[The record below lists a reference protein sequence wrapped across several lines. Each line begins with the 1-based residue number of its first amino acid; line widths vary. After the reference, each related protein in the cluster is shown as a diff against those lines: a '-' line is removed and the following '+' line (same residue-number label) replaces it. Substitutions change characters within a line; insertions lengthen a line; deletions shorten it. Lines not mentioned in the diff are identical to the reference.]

1 MRSTSKDEANITD
14 VSASPPT
21 PPRVPSP
28 IPEGP
33 AQPYVLDLERQA
45 QLPVHVRFVPTGGPA
60 DNAEARRIIRAPT
73 GDEPKVRFL
82 WAMGMLVAMA
92 GLAGVTAEYL
102 VSSIDGLTQQTNVSR
117 EFVGLIL
124 LPVIGNA
131 VEHVTAVTVS
141 VKDKLNLSMSIAVGS
156 SIQVSLCL
164 LPILVLIGWAI
175 GQPMMLFFDTFET
188 YVLLPKLVC
197 LKLTF
202 RITLVIAI
210 LIVNFAISDG
220 RTNYL
225 EGFCMMMAWVSIAL
239 VTWYYDPVY

>member
-1 MRSTSKDEANITD
+1 
-14 VSASPPT
+14 
-21 PPRVPSP
+21 
-28 IPEGP
+28 
-33 AQPYVLDLERQA
+33 
-45 QLPVHVRFVPTGGPA
+45 
-60 DNAEARRIIRAPT
+60 
-73 GDEPKVRFL
+73 
-82 WAMGMLVAMA
+82 MGMLVAMA

-188 YVLLPKLVC
+188 YVPSL
-197 LKLTF
+197 F
-202 RITLVIAI
+202 IR
-210 LIVNFAISDG
+210 S
-220 RTNYL
+220 
-225 EGFCMMMAWVSIAL
+225 S
-239 VTWYYDPVY
+239 

>member
-1 MRSTSKDEANITD
+1 MHPLPDGPVPHNATVFPRPNWVPSMGSSSSASSASSNNSNTGPMRRLRRWSIRSTSKDDANIID
-14 VSASPPT
+14 MPAPPPT

-28 IPEGP
+28 IPEAP

-60 DNAEARRIIRAPT
+60 DNAEARKLIRPPT

-92 GLAGVTAEYL
+92 ALAGVTAEYL
-102 VSSIDGLTQQTNVSR
+102 VGSIDGLTESTNVSR

-156 SIQVSLCL
+156 SIQVSLCI

-188 YVLLPKLVC
+188 
-197 LKLTF
+197 
-202 RITLVIAI
+202 
-210 LIVNFAISDG
+210 
-220 RTNYL
+220 
-225 EGFCMMMAWVSIAL
+225 
-239 VTWYYDPVY
+239 

>member
-1 MRSTSKDEANITD
+1 MRSNSKDDAHTTD
-14 VSASPPT
+14 MSAPPPT

-28 IPEGP
+28 IPEAP

-60 DNAEARRIIRAPT
+60 DNAEARQLIRPPV

-92 GLAGVTAEYL
+92 ALAGVTAEYL
-102 VSSIDGLTQQTNVSR
+102 VSSIDGLTEKTNVSR

-156 SIQVSLCL
+156 SIQVSLCI
-164 LPILVLIGWAI
+164 LPILVLVGWAI

-188 YVLLPKLVC
+188 
-197 LKLTF
+197 
-202 RITLVIAI
+202 
-210 LIVNFAISDG
+210 
-220 RTNYL
+220 
-225 EGFCMMMAWVSIAL
+225 
-239 VTWYYDPVY
+239 

>member
-1 MRSTSKDEANITD
+1 MLLTYQQALPLLLEHHRQSLRLLLNRMFSISSVRLNCPCMCDSYLLADLPITPRLDVLFDLQPVMSPRSDSSGPW
-14 VSASPPT
+14 VCSSPWLL
-21 PPRVPSP
+21 S
-28 IPEGP
+28 
-33 AQPYVLDLERQA
+33 
-45 QLPVHVRFVPTGGPA
+45 
-60 DNAEARRIIRAPT
+60 
-73 GDEPKVRFL
+73 
-82 WAMGMLVAMA
+82 
-92 GLAGVTAEYL
+92 GVTAEYL

-164 LPILVLIGWAI
+164 LPILVLIGWGI

-188 YVLLPKLVC
+188 
-197 LKLTF
+197 
-202 RITLVIAI
+202 ITLVIAI